1 MICRNIK
8 SKSFIIIW
16 ILIFS
21 PLTGFAQIWGQDNG
35 YNELIEELKS
45 PPAINNGSNL
55 FIPAQDSDWKYK
67 KGTIEASNPTNLWR
81 GLNFQEGQDWLRGK
95 TPIGYGDNDDST
107 NLNDMRETNSEFSK
121 PYTSVYLRKSFMVK
135 NEQIPSKLLLRVYI
149 DDGAI
154 IWING
159 IEVARLYV
167 DDDTGNY
174 NDTAFSHEASW
185 ESIIIGKSNQLLMEG
200 ENIVAVHAFNNS
212 LTSSDFSFDLEL
224 ASAPFKVSLI
234 EAADAE
240 GRFLP
245 ITSPNLSP
253 PRGYSFQGSEKFN
266 NQLIT
271 VKTISEQTSYSKSN
285 HAEGVGQRFF
295 SSDSIIPW
303 ISEVDVYAA
312 NQWASQDFL
321 LSGTPF
327 APLIEESI
335 IQNHSW
341 ISYGYNK
348 NNTPSEVD
356 SIIRFHNEAISRF
369 DYAINRDQFIA
380 CVGLNNESSTTVPS
394 ILASSYN
401 AIVVGNTNGSH
412 SRGGTPTAPVN
423 SSGIINHDGPGRLKP
438 DIVANDNST
447 SSCTPQVSSAVTFLY
462 GLSLNQG
469 KPSAC
474 YPETMKAIV
483 MAGAQKNE
491 FPEWSRSHEKP
502 IDSVLGA
509 GKINV
514 FNSYKIITESE
525 KITDNIYNNYGWDSG
540 FLEKENASFYN
551 ILLDENSTE
560 VVFSLNWNRLVLS
573 APWIDGKEY
582 EESIADM
589 SLSICRV
596 DDENLTL
603 YDFSDSRID
612 NLEHIYLR
620 GLPKGLYQ
628 LKVST
633 DKPTSYGI
641 AWRAEP
647 GNLPELEITH
657 ELGRIKIKC
666 SYLIKGKEFELQKSD
681 NLIDWTTKKT
691 FKASEDSREMI
702 EEINN
707 SEKRL
712 YYRLL
717 WNPIN

>member
-1 MICRNIK
+1 MK
-8 SKSFIIIW
+8 
-16 ILIFS
+16 
-21 PLTGFAQIWGQDNG
+21 
-35 YNELIEELKS
+35 
-45 PPAINNGSNL
+45 
-55 FIPAQDSDWKYK
+55 
-67 KGTIEASNPTNLWR
+67 
-81 GLNFQEGQDWLRGK
+81 
-95 TPIGYGDNDDST
+95 
-107 NLNDMRETNSEFSK
+107 
-121 PYTSVYLRKSFMVK
+121 
-135 NEQIPSKLLLRVYI
+135 
-149 DDGAI
+149 
-154 IWING
+154 
-159 IEVARLYV
+159 
-167 DDDTGNY
+167 
-174 NDTAFSHEASW
+174 
-185 ESIIIGKSNQLLMEG
+185 G

-253 PRGYSFQGSEKFN
+253 PREYSFQGSEKFN

-295 SSDSIIPW
+295 SSDSITPW
-303 ISEVDVYAA
+303 IPEVDVYAA

-321 LSGTPF
+321 LIGTPF
-327 APLIEESI
+327 APRIEESI

-401 AIVVGNTNGSH
+401 AIVVGNANGSH
-412 SRGGTPTAPVN
+412 SRGGTPSAPVN
-423 SSGIINHDGPGRLKP
+423 SSGNINHDGPGRLKP

-447 SSCTPQVSSAVTFLY
+447 SSCTPQVSSAVAFLY

-474 YPETMKAIV
+474 YPETMKAII

-491 FPEWSRSHEKP
+491 FPEWNRSLEKP
-502 IDSVLGA
+502 IDSVFGA

-525 KITDNIYNNYGWDSG
+525 KITGNLYNNYGWDSG

-573 APWIDGKEY
+573 APWINGKEY

-596 DDENLTL
+596 DGENLTL

-647 GNLPELEITH
+647 GNLPELEIIH
-657 ELGRIKIKC
+657 EFDRIKIKC

-681 NLIDWTTKKT
+681 NLIGWTTKKT
-691 FKASEDSREMI
+691 FKASKDSREVI
-702 EEINN
+702 QEINH
-707 SEKRL
+707 SEKRS

>member
-1 MICRNIK
+1 ME
-8 SKSFIIIW
+8 
-16 ILIFS
+16 
-21 PLTGFAQIWGQDNG
+21 LT
-35 YNELIEELKS
+35 
-45 PPAINNGSNL
+45 
-55 FIPAQDSDWKYK
+55 
-67 KGTIEASNPTNLWR
+67 
-81 GLNFQEGQDWLRGK
+81 
-95 TPIGYGDNDDST
+95 
-107 NLNDMRETNSEFSK
+107 
-121 PYTSVYLRKSFMVK
+121 
-135 NEQIPSKLLLRVYI
+135 
-149 DDGAI
+149 
-154 IWING
+154 
-159 IEVARLYV
+159 
-167 DDDTGNY
+167 
-174 NDTAFSHEASW
+174 
-185 ESIIIGKSNQLLMEG
+185 
-200 ENIVAVHAFNNS
+200 
-212 LTSSDFSFDLEL
+212 
-224 ASAPFKVSLI
+224 SAPFKVSLI

-271 VKTISEQTSYSKSN
+271 LKTISEQTSYSKSN

-295 SSDSIIPW
+295 SSDSITPW
-303 ISEVDVYAA
+303 IPEVDVYAA

-321 LSGTPF
+321 LIGTPF
-327 APLIEESI
+327 APRIEESI

-369 DYAINRDQFIA
+369 DYTINRDQFIA
-380 CVGLNNESSTTVPS
+380 CVGLDNESSTTVPS

-412 SRGGTPTAPVN
+412 SRGGTPSAPVN
-423 SSGIINHDGPGRLKP
+423 SSGNFNHDGPGRLKP

-447 SSCTPQVSSAVTFLY
+447 SSCTPQVSSAVAFLY

-474 YPETMKAIV
+474 YPETMKAII

-491 FPEWSRSHEKP
+491 FPEWNRSLEKP
-502 IDSVLGA
+502 IDSVFGA

-525 KITDNIYNNYGWDSG
+525 KITDNLYNNYGWDSG

-551 ILLDENSTE
+551 ILLDKHSTE

-573 APWIDGKEY
+573 APWINGKEY

-647 GNLPELEITH
+647 GNLPELEIIH
-657 ELGRIKIKC
+657 EFDLIKIKC
-666 SYLIKGKEFELQKSD
+666 SYLIKGKEFKLQKSD
-681 NLIDWTTKKT
+681 NLIDWSNKKT
-691 FKASEDSREMI
+691 FKASEDSCEMI
-702 EEINN
+702 EEINH
-707 SEKRL
+707 SEKRS

>member
-95 TPIGYGDNDDST
+95 TPIGYGDNDDNT
-107 NLNDMRETNSEFSK
+107 NLDDMRETNSEFSK

-253 PRGYSFQGSEKFN
+253 PRGYSFQGTEKFN

-525 KITDNIYNNYGWDSG
+525 KITGNLYNNYGWDSG

-573 APWIDGKEY
+573 APWINGKEY

-596 DDENLTL
+596 DGENLTP

-702 EEINN
+702 EEINH
-707 SEKRL
+707 SEKGL